1 MTRTLRNTLLATGAA
16 LILSTGVAAA
26 APATAQSA
34 VNLRSGPG
42 TEYPVVGTLR
52 AGETVDVAGCTGS
65 WCQVSGP
72 SGSGFASRNYLAMAG
87 GAPSVGVAVAPGYVE
102 GGYAYNDDPGYGYDD
117 GYYGDGYGYGPGV
130 GVFVGGRFGHRRDF
144 DHRRGW
150 NGAWNANRSGAWQGA
165 RSGTW
170 QGNRS
175 GTFQGRTGF
184 SGNRVG
190 GAAPGSV
197 TPMNRS
203 APNMSAPTGLHGG
216 AGANAGA
223 RVGGGVH
230 VGGGGGRDH
239 H

>member
-102 GGYAYNDDPGYGYDD
+102 GGYAYNDDPGYGSKRFFRGTMRDVRIFTRD
-117 GYYGDGYGYGPGV
+117 LAAAEIAALFANGPV
-130 GVFVGGRFGHRRDF
+130 
-144 DHRRGW
+144 
-150 NGAWNANRSGAWQGA
+150 
-165 RSGTW
+165 
-170 QGNRS
+170 
-175 GTFQGRTGF
+175 
-184 SGNRVG
+184 
-190 GAAPGSV
+190 
-197 TPMNRS
+197 
-203 APNMSAPTGLHGG
+203 
-216 AGANAGA
+216 
-223 RVGGGVH
+223 
-230 VGGGGGRDH
+230 
-239 H
+239 